1 MDHSGEN
8 TLSELQKLYC
18 PPVDSALFAAVAS
31 DFDLTDLA
39 AVEELCQILS
49 TIRESALE
57 QEDLPF
63 DPTGTFNHETND
75 AGVGDFG
82 SSPHTSP
89 NGQGTLHTRTDTS
102 SHTSNLVSSENDGR
116 SSSQSKSQGAYTVG
130 TDGSL
135 QFSSGSD
142 EETIESL
149 VQMFPT
155 ISLLDIT
162 QSLKKSGGDPTKC
175 MDVLLNLA
183 FFDESQIADDDT
195 RIAVPKGIDGF
206 MEGSGDIGYGKGSKK
221 NRGKKQKLRQGFSH
235 SSTSSPPLNKWET
248 GKADIEFISSRTPDL
263 PKEKVSSIYH
273 ANGGSLFPTI
283 RSIALSN
290 CPKDV
295 HEIDE
300 DPVMLTQVAELA
312 GAFPNLQT
320 TTLIGLLKVTS
331 NMPSAATDFATVLA
345 RRPSLSDVS
354 NIIKFTAAPIDLSEE
369 DNVGGSGSRSR
380 SSEVAADGPD
390 YAQATAAANAHF
402 AAGSAAYN
410 QARESYRRSKSNHL
424 FSAATAV
431 YRESAEK
438 NFIRGRA
445 QLSLASDRLVDN
457 QSTKYDLDLHGIT
470 VANAVR
476 IARERVQYWWDN
488 LGDAKY
494 VRGGGKHVHG
504 GYKIITGVGNH
515 SHDGTSRL
523 GPAVSRMLIQEG
535 WRVEIDRGF
544 LLVTGAARA
553 R

>member
-1 MDHSGEN
+1 M
-8 TLSELQKLYC
+8 
-18 PPVDSALFAAVAS
+18 DSALFAAVAS
-31 DFDLTDLA
+31 DFDLTDPA
-39 AVEELCQILS
+39 AVQELCQILDS
-49 TIRESALE
+49 IKESALE

-63 DPTGTFNHETND
+63 DPTGTFNNDTND
-75 AGVGDFG
+75 TGLGDLD
-82 SSPHTSP
+82 SSLHTSP
-89 NGQGTLHTRTDTS
+89 NGQDTSHTRTDTTSFTS
-102 SHTSNLVSSENDGR
+102 SLLPSENDRR
-116 SSSQSKSQGAYTVG
+116 SPSRSKSQGAYTVG

-142 EETIESL
+142 EETVEAL

-155 ISLLDIT
+155 ISLLDIK
-162 QSLKKSGGDPTKC
+162 QSLKKSGGDPTKS

-195 RIAVPKGIDGF
+195 KIDVPKGIDGF
-206 MEGSGDIGYGKGSKK
+206 LEGGGDIGHGKGRKKKRSK
-221 NRGKKQKLRQGFSH
+221 NQKLRQESSH
-235 SSTSSPPLNKWET
+235 SSNGSPPLNKWEI

-312 GAFPNLQT
+312 GAFPSLQT
-320 TTLIGLLKVTS
+320 TTLIGLLRVTR

-354 NIIKFTAAPIDLSEE
+354 NIIKFTATPIDLSEE
-369 DNVGGSGSRSR
+369 ENGGTFGSRSR
-380 SSEVAADGPD
+380 SSEVATDDID
-390 YAQATAAANAHF
+390 YKQATATANAHF

-431 YRESAEK
+431 YRESAEQ
-438 NFIRGRA
+438 NFMRGKA

-476 IARERVQYWWDN
+476 IARERVQNWWDN

-494 VRGGGKHVHG
+494 IRGGGKHVHG

-544 LLVTGAARA
+544 LLVTGVARA

>member
-1 MDHSGEN
+1 MNPSSGD
-8 TLSELQKLYC
+8 TLSELQTLYC

-31 DFDLTDLA
+31 DFDLTDPA
-39 AVEELCQILS
+39 AVEELNQILAS
-49 TIRESALE
+49 IKESALE

-63 DPTGTFNHETND
+63 DPTGTFNLENND
-75 AGVGDFG
+75 TGVGDLD
-82 SSPHTSP
+82 SSHHTYP
-89 NGQGTLHTRTDTS
+89 NGQNTSRTRTDTS
-102 SHTSNLVSSENDGR
+102 SHTSNLISSENDGR

-155 ISLLDIT
+155 LSLLDIT

-183 FFDESQIADDDT
+183 FFDESQVADDDT
-195 RIAVPKGIDGF
+195 KIAVPKGIDGF
-206 MEGSGDIGYGKGSKK
+206 LEGSGDIGHVKG
-221 NRGKKQKLRQGFSH
+221 GKKKRSKNQKLRQGPGH
-235 SSTSSPPLNKWET
+235 SCNGSSPQNKWEI
-248 GKADIEFISSRTPDL
+248 GKADIEFISSRTPNI

-283 RSIALSN
+283 RSIAFAN

-295 HEIDE
+295 HEIDD

-320 TTLIGLLKVTS
+320 TTLIGLLRVTS
-331 NMPSAATDFATVLA
+331 NMPSAAADFATVLA

-369 DNVGGSGSRSR
+369 DNIGASGSGSRR
-380 SSEVAADGPD
+380 SEVVADGSD

-402 AAGSAAYN
+402 AAGSTAYN

-431 YRESAEK
+431 YRESAEE
-438 NFIRGRA
+438 NFKRGRA
-445 QLSLASDRLVDN
+445 QLSLASDRLVDS
-457 QSTKYDLDLHGIT
+457 QSSKYDLDLHGIT

-476 IARERVQYWWDN
+476 IARERVQNWWDN

>member
-1 MDHSGEN
+1 M
-8 TLSELQKLYC
+8 
-18 PPVDSALFAAVAS
+18 DSALFAAVAS
-31 DFDLTDLA
+31 DFDLTEPT
-39 AVEELCQILS
+39 AVKELCHILDS
-49 TIRESALE
+49 VKESALE

-63 DPTGTFNHETND
+63 DPSGTFNNDVND
-75 AGVGDFG
+75 AALSGQPDTG
-82 SSPHTSP
+82 SSPP
-89 NGQGTLHTRTDTS
+89 TDTTNL
-102 SHTSNLVSSENDGR
+102 TSNLFPSDNDGKT
-116 SSSQSKSQGAYTVG
+116 SSQGKSSQAAYTVG

-135 QFSSGSD
+135 QFSNGSHED
-142 EETIESL
+142 TVDAL

-155 ISLLDIT
+155 ISLLDIE
-162 QSLKKSGGDPTKC
+162 QSLKKSGGDPTKS

-183 FFDESQIADDDT
+183 FFDEAQVADGDMKID
-195 RIAVPKGIDGF
+195 VPKGIEGF
-206 MEGSGDIGYGKGSKK
+206 LEGSGDIGHNKGRKKKRSK
-221 NRGKKQKLRQGFSH
+221 NQKLRLEA
-235 SSTSSPPLNKWET
+235 SSSSRDAPAPNKWET
-248 GKADIEFISSRTPDL
+248 GKADIEFITSRTPDL
-263 PKEKVSSIYH
+263 SKEKASSIYH

-283 RSIALSN
+283 RSIALAN

-295 HEIDE
+295 HEIDD

-320 TTLIGLLKVTS
+320 ITLIGLLRATR
-331 NMPSAATDFATVLA
+331 NMPSAANDFAAVLA

-354 NIIKFTAAPIDLSEE
+354 NIIKFTATPLDLSDE
-369 DNVGGSGSRSR
+369 DVGTSGSGSRA
-380 SSEVAADGPD
+380 SENAAGEFD
-390 YAQATAAANAHF
+390 YAQATAAANASF

-424 FSAATAV
+424 YAAATAV
-431 YRESAEK
+431 YRESAEEA
-438 NFIRGRA
+438 FLRGKA
-445 QLSLASDRLVDN
+445 QLSRASDHLVDS

-476 IARERVQYWWDN
+476 IARERVSDWWDR

-544 LLVTGAARA
+544 LLVTGVARA